1 MCKSIYRKIFKS
13 LNLSFHTPRRDQC
26 YTCTRYY
33 LITEGEKENKSESF
47 QQHQSRPKCCR
58 KDKNGI
64 KDCILHIEEGLES
77 AMLLNMDLQRVLET
91 PKAETGPIFYKR
103 KLAVYKMTI
112 FNLITKEAHC
122 NLWDQT
128 KGQRGANE
136 VATLMYNILK
146 ENTSY
151 WKFYFVTDGCCG
163 QFKNQFVA
171 SLFLYAVRTLHHVQ
185 EINHIFLESG
195 HSQQEGGSMHLCIER
210 AAKHLP
216 VFSIENWRTVCLI
229 ARTNPE
235 PY

>member
-1 MCKSIYRKIFKS
+1 M
-13 LNLSFHTPRRDQC
+13 NLFFHTPRKDQC
-26 YTCTRYY
+26 HTCTRYY
-33 LITEGEKENKSESF
+33 LITEGEKENEAESF
-47 QQHQSRPKCCR
+47 QQHQSRAKR
-58 KDKNGI
+58 AREVKNAITDG
-64 KDCILHIEEGLES
+64 ILHSEEGLES

-103 KLAVYKMTI
+103 KLAVYNMTI
-112 FNLITKEAHC
+112 FNLVTKEAHC

-146 ENTSY
+146 ENTIY
-151 WKFYFVTDGCCG
+151 RKLYFVTDGCCG

-171 SLFLYAVRTLHHVQ
+171 SMFLYATRTLHHVQ

-195 HSQQEGGSMHLCIER
+195 HSQQEGDSMHSCIEK

-216 VFSIENWRTVCLI
+216 VFSIENWRTVGLI

-235 PY
+235 P